1 MRPGGRSAGVW
12 LGVAGLLLLALWL
25 RSGLVLLAATLVA
38 LVASLVALWDRY
50 GLSRLSYERRFEQRR
65 CFAGETVTLTV
76 ALTNRKLLPL
86 TYVVVDESV
95 PVPLRVA
102 SQRMRFQS
110 RARERLRLR
119 FSMGWYQRVERRFT
133 VEATRRGVY
142 RLGPA
147 AVTTGDPF
155 GWADRSLEVP
165 PSDLLLV
172 YPRVLPLEQVGLPA
186 RRPFGDL
193 ASRDRLFADPLRFAG
208 VREYRPGD
216 PLSQVHWKATAAA
229 GRLQVKLLDPSASL
243 GIAVFL
249 NTWSFDRFW
258 EGDDT
263 DALEAGATL
272 AASILHWAH
281 EQALPAGLYAN
292 GLVHEW
298 GFSLRLP
305 PARGEGV
312 LAQGLEGLAR
322 LQTGSPQPLWE
333 LMALEVP
340 SLPYGTSVVVI
351 TRQVGTELAG
361 AVLRAQRSGRP
372 VTLVVTA
379 AAEVA
384 VPELPGVTVYR
395 VGGEEGLHGAVLAQ

>member
-1 MRPGGRSAGVW
+1 MAGI
-12 LGVAGLLLLALWL
+12 LLLALWL
-25 RSGLVLLAATLVA
+25 RSGLLLLAAALVA
-38 LVASLVALWDRY
+38 LVAALVALWDRY
-50 GLSRLSYERRFEQRR
+50 GLSRLTYERRFEQVR

-76 ALTNRKLLPL
+76 SLTNRKILPL
-86 TYVVVDESV
+86 TYVVVEESV
-95 PVPLRVA
+95 PVALKVA
-102 SQRMRFQS
+102 SHRMRFQS
-110 RARERLRLR
+110 RARERMRLR
-119 FSMGWYQRVERRFT
+119 FSLGWYQRVERRFA

-147 AVTTGDPF
+147 SITTGDPF
-155 GWADRSLEVP
+155 GWAERTLEVP
-165 PSDLLLV
+165 PSELLVV

-216 PLSQVHWKATAAA
+216 PLNQVHWKATAAS
-229 GRLQVKLLDPSASL
+229 GRLQVRLLDPSASL

-292 GLVHEW
+292 GLVYEW
-298 GFSLRLP
+298 GFNLRMP

-312 LAQGLEGLAR
+312 LAHGLEGLAR

-333 LMALEVP
+333 LMALDVP
-340 SLPYGTSVVVI
+340 SLPYGTSLVVI

-379 AAEVA
+379 AAD
-384 VPELPGVTVYR
+384 VPVPDLPGVTVYR